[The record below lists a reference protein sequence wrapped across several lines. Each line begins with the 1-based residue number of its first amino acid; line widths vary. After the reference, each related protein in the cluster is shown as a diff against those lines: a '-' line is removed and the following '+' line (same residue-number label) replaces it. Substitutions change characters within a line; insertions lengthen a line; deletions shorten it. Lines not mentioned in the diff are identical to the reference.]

1 MNRLRTVATRV
12 AIIAAAACLCIELS
26 SAYAHSIQAPPKR
39 RLELR
44 GLHRGP
50 PKPNLKAMPQF
61 TVRCVLFAVITLVG
75 NKVLGLRLSD

>member
-1 MNRLRTVATRV
+1 MNRLRTGAARI

-26 SAYAHSIQAPPKR
+26 SAYAHSIQPPSKR
-39 RLELR
+39 RPEWQ

-50 PKPNLKAMPQF
+50 RKPNLNAVPQF

-75 NKVLGLRLSD
+75 NKVLRLRLSD